1 MKRGNEGRDCER
13 IFAREIYT
21 MMDKILGVKWQE
33 INIEQ
38 NDIES
43 SVIDDEFSIFF

>member
-1 MKRGNEGRDCER
+1 
-13 IFAREIYT
+13 